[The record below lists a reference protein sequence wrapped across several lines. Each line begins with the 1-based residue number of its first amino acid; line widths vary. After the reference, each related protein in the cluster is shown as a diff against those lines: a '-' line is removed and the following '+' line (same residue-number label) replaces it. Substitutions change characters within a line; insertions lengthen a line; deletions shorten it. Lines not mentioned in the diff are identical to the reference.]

1 MRGTAQKSNVRSFCY
16 DAEKEVLTVEFHA
29 GGLCEYFGV
38 PAATFRALEDAV
50 SRDRYFDRN
59 IRFRFRHRHILK
71 I

>member
-1 MRGTAQKSNVRSFCY
+1 MRGVVEKSNLRSFRY

-38 PAATFRALEDAV
+38 PVAVFQALEGAEF
-50 SRDRYFDRN
+50 RDRYFDKN
-59 IRFRFRHRHILK
+59 VRFRFRHRHILK